1 MNTVK
6 VKTRAVFSGQE
17 GVSIIE
23 LLVAVAISMILAAGI
38 FQVFVGSTT
47 SYSFNEDL
55 SRQQENARFAMH
67 ILRQEVQ
74 AAGYLGCLQ
83 DPGSLVNT
91 LPASRDFAFDFD
103 NAVYGLEAGDDSA
116 WADNAGPVDPTQ
128 NGTANLDLTT
138 PASGSDILVIR
149 GINPGVT
156 IEVTGFSPDGQLAM
170 SPGLIGIFDKPGKVL
185 LVGDCKA
192 AAVFQATGYDNGSG
206 TATYSGNLGHSFGA
220 GAQVFEPRTVVF
232 YVRNQA
238 GNLSLC
244 WKVGQENIE
253 EIAEG
258 VENMQVRYGVD
269 TDNDRAADSYLAAN
283 AVTDWSN
290 VVSVR
295 VYLLVRSVDEIL
307 RGDIDAT
314 SYDVD
319 GDGTTDYGPP
329 NDRRM
334 RMVFSSTMGLR
345 NRLR

>member
-6 VKTRAVFSGQE
+6 VKTKAVFPGQE

-23 LLVAVAISMILAAGI
+23 LLVAAAISMILAAGI
-38 FQVFVGSTT
+38 FQVFVGSTA

-67 ILRQEVQ
+67 VLRREVQ

-83 DPGSLVNT
+83 DPGTLVNT
-91 LPASRDFAFDFD
+91 LPDSGDFAFDFD
-103 NAVYGLEAGDDSA
+103 NAVYGLEAGDNNWQDVG
-116 WADNAGPVDPTQ
+116 GPVDPTAT
-128 NGTANLDLTT
+128 GTANLGVSS
-138 PASGSDILVIR
+138 PAARSDILVIR
-149 GINPGVT
+149 GVNPGVT
-156 IEVTGFSPDGQLAM
+156 IEVLGFTPGQLAM
-170 SPGLIGIFDKPGKVL
+170 PPGQITILGGAGKIL

-192 AAVFQATGYDNGSG
+192 AAVFQTTGYDNGSG
-206 TATYSGNLGHSFGA
+206 TATYTGNLGHTFGA

-232 YVRNQA
+232 YVRNQ
-238 GNLSLC
+238 GGRFSLY
-244 WKVGQENIE
+244 WKVGQDAVE
-253 EIAEG
+253 EIVEG

-283 AVTDWSN
+283 AVTNWSN

-307 RGDIDAT
+307 RGEVDTT